1 MFSTPCFTA
10 TGDSAHRRN
19 RLQQRKLEMLL
30 YWRDGLER
38 RLSAVKASID
48 TLEKQIQRDQQ
59 PAN

>member
-1 MFSTPCFTA
+1 
-10 TGDSAHRRN
+10 
-19 RLQQRKLEMLL
+19 MLL